1 MASCVLRH
9 PKWFGR
15 PKTTCRSPEGSGQAP
30 LQSRCAW
37 KRKNRNKKRK
47 NERCNIQICFQ
58 EMGTAENM
66 NAIYPCFQSIVNR
79 IFSSFGIVSRDLFSA
94 TVRLVRGVRCIF
106 AGLWWWIPSLYSRL
120 SMVIWQGQS
129 PYSQTLFD
137 RRYWGPEVPTKE
149 FPWPARHVWS
159 GSATPAH
166 CPASD
171 R

>member
-1 MASCVLRH
+1 MGTHMVVCWRSVTRYVILLHRSSILLVAFFSMQNVIKMPTEGFFRRETNMASCVFGS

-15 PKTTCRSPEGSGQAP
+15 PKTTCHSPEGSGRAS

-37 KRKNRNKKRK
+37 KRKKRNKKWE

-94 TVRLVRGVRCIF
+94 TVRPVHDVRCIF
-106 AGLWWWIPSLYSRL
+106 EELLI
-120 SMVIWQGQS
+120 MNFI
-129 PYSQTLFD
+129 
-137 RRYWGPEVPTKE
+137 
-149 FPWPARHVWS
+149 
-159 GSATPAH
+159 SAN
-166 CPASD
+166 SSF
-171 R
+171 